1 MAPPAP
7 PRYIAAM
14 PSLLLVMIGGAAGA
28 GLRRE
33 LGRFA
38 LSRLGTAALYVP
50 ASVSGSLLHLA
61 LGRWARA
68 VS

>member
-1 MAPPAP
+1 
-7 PRYIAAM
+7 M